1 MLSKP
6 FHTTAEVGS
15 WIKDEFR
22 ADRSLGYVLTIDL
35 DTNMMLV
42 RFPKIRK
49 DSWLA
54 WKNDGHYI
62 VIGNNRS

>member
-49 DSWLA
+49 DS
-54 WKNDGHYI
+54 
-62 VIGNNRS
+62 